1 MEFLFKRR
9 SSDDIVVPFLVG
21 FSLVLSVGSDLIDDI
36 RRNADWFD
44 SVKWCPFD
52 DFSSLVTGLFESKF
66 E

>member
-36 RRNADWFD
+36 RRNAD
-44 SVKWCPFD
+44 
-52 DFSSLVTGLFESKF
+52 
-66 E
+66 